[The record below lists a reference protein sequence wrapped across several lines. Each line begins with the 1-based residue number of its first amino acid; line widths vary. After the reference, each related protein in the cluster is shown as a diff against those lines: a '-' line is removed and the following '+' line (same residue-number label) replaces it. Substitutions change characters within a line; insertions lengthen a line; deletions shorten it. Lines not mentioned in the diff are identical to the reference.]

1 MNSRL
6 LRYAAA
12 LLVGVFLLQF
22 YFIREIVVIEIFF
35 ALLHIAALVVALA
48 AFLIG
53 YAALLWLERPPQI
66 QRNPQIAWKERSI
79 EQ

>member
-1 MNSRL
+1 MNSRVP
-6 LRYAAA
+6 RYAPA
-12 LLVGVFLLQF
+12 LLAAVFLLQF
-22 YFIREIVVIEIFF
+22 YSIREIVVIEILF
-35 ALLHIAALVVALA
+35 ALLLIAASVVAVA
-48 AFLIG
+48 VYLIG